1 MKRIAIIG
9 GGISGLAA
17 AFRLEQMRGKGL
29 DLEYALYEASPRF
42 GGVLR
47 TEQVEGFTIEAGP
60 DSFLTEKSWA
70 ADFCCEAGLAS
81 EIITSNPDHRKAY
94 ILLHGRL
101 MPIPDGFMFMAP
113 SKVLPVLRSQLFST
127 STKIRMAR
135 EWFHPP
141 RESAGDESVA
151 SFVER
156 HYGAEMVERV
166 AAPLLAGVYGGDVAQ
181 LSIQAVL
188 PRFAA
193 MEAQYGSITRG
204 MLSHRGR
211 KAAKKMP
218 PFTSLKN
225 GMQQLADAVLARL
238 APGSWHANCRVD
250 AIRRTQGDE
259 QGNEWTHESGQW
271 EISIEGNFGGN
282 AKQVF
287 DGLIL
292 ALPAY
297 RSAALLQGIA
307 SGLAGELQGI
317 RYTSSVT
324 VALAYDDEVQSA
336 LPGGSGFLVPQSEGK
351 HILATTFVHNKFPHR
366 TPAGRALIRCFLG
379 GAHAPEIL
387 EQSDPAILGLV
398 KEDLRQILGIT
409 AEPLLSR
416 VFKSKAAMA
425 QYTVGHKRRVERIEQ
440 LSRELPAFAL
450 VGNAYQGIGI
460 PDCILSAN
468 RAMWHVLEGLRF
480 PMPIPEMRR

>member
-1 MKRIAIIG
+1 MRRIAIVG

-29 DLEYALYEASPRF
+29 DLEYALFEASPYF

-60 DSFLTEKSWA
+60 DSFLTEKTWA
-70 ADFCCEAGLAS
+70 ADFCREAGLAG
-81 EIITSNPDHRKAY
+81 EIITSNPGHRKAY
-94 ILLHGRL
+94 ILLHGCL
-101 MPIPDGFMFMAP
+101 SPIPDGFMFMAP

-141 RESAGDESVA
+141 RESVEDESVA

-181 LSIQAVL
+181 LSMQAVL

-193 MEAQYGSITRG
+193 IEAQYGSITRG
-204 MLSHRGR
+204 MLAHRGR
-211 KAAKKMP
+211 KPAKKTP

-238 APGSWHANCRVD
+238 APGSCHANCRVD
-250 AIRRTQGDE
+250 AIRLMQGDE
-259 QGNEWTHESGQW
+259 QRNERAHENDQW
-271 EISIEGNFGGN
+271 EISIKANFGGN
-282 AKQVF
+282 AKQLF

-307 SGLAGELQGI
+307 SRLAGELQSI
-317 RYTSSVT
+317 PYTSSVT
-324 VALAYDDEVQSA
+324 VALAYDSEVRSM
-336 LPGGSGFLVPQSEGK
+336 LPAGSGFLVPQSEGK

-366 TPAGRALIRCFLG
+366 APAGRALIRCFLG

-387 EQSDPAILGLV
+387 NQSDVEILGLV
-398 KEDLRQILGIT
+398 KEDLRQILGIAT
-409 AEPLLSR
+409 EPLLSR

-425 QYTVGHKRRVERIEQ
+425 QYTVGHKGRVERIEQ

-450 VGNAYQGIGI
+450 AGNAYQGIGI
-460 PDCILSAN
+460 PDCLLSAN
-468 RAMWHVLEGLRF
+468 RAMWQVLEGLGY
-480 PMPIPEMRR
+480 PMPTP